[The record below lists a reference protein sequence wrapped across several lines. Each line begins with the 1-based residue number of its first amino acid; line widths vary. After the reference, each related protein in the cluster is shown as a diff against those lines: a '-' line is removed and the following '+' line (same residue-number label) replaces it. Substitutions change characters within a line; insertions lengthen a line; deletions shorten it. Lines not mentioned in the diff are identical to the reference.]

1 MTTQLVFDSAQQ
13 FEELVESQDY
23 DLATSFVESM
33 LNNIDADEEV
43 VSIIEAFFEEEDT
56 IYDFEIEKVNFV
68 SNFKEFL
75 TIYEREEDY
84 EGCLV
89 ISNAIK
95 TLEGQA

>member
-13 FEELVESQDY
+13 FEELVAAQDY

-33 LNNIDADEEV
+33 LNNINADEGT
-43 VSIIEAFFEEEDT
+43 VSVIEAFFEEEDT
-56 IYDFEIEKVNFV
+56 IYDFEIEKVNFIP
-68 SNFKEFL
+68 NFKEFL

>member
-13 FEELVESQDY
+13 FEELIATQDY

-33 LNNIDADEEV
+33 LNNINTDEGTVSV
-43 VSIIEAFFEEEDT
+43 VEAFFEEEDT
-56 IYDFEIEKVNFV
+56 IYDFEIEKVNFIP
-68 SNFKEFL
+68 NFKEFL

>member
-1 MTTQLVFDSAQQ
+1 MATQLVFDSAQQ
-13 FEELVESQDY
+13 FEELVAAQDY
-23 DLATSFVESM
+23 ELATSFVESM
-33 LNNIDADEEV
+33 LNNINSNEKV

-56 IYDFEIEKVNFV
+56 IYDFEIEKVNFIP
-68 SNFKEFL
+68 NFKEFL

>member
-1 MTTQLVFDSAQQ
+1 MATQLVFDSAQQ
-13 FEELVESQDY
+13 FEELVTAQDY
-23 DLATSFVESM
+23 ELATSFVESM
-33 LNNIDADEEV
+33 LNNINSNEKV

-56 IYDFEIEKVNFV
+56 IYDFEIEKVNFIP
-68 SNFKEFL
+68 NFKEFL

-84 EGCLV
+84 EGCLI

>member
-13 FEELVESQDY
+13 FEELIAAQDY

-33 LNNIDADEEV
+33 LNNINADENS
-43 VSIIEAFFEEEDT
+43 VSVIEAFFEEEDT
-56 IYDFEIEKVNFV
+56 TYDFEIEKVNFIT
-68 SNFKEFL
+68 NFKEFL

>member
-1 MTTQLVFDSAQQ
+1 MKVQLVFNSQEH
-13 FEELVESQDY
+13 FEDLITKQDY
-23 DLATSFVESM
+23 YLATSFVESM
-33 LNNIDADEEV
+33 LMNIDTQKQTIPIV
-43 VSIIEAFFEEEDT
+43 EAYFEEEDT
-56 IYDFEIEKVNFV
+56 IYDFEIEKVNFIP
-68 SNFKEFL
+68 NFKEFL

>member
-13 FEELVESQDY
+13 FEELVAAQDY
-23 DLATSFVESM
+23 ELATSFVESM
-33 LNNIDADEEV
+33 LNNINSNEKV

-56 IYDFEIEKVNFV
+56 IYDFEIEKVNFIP
-68 SNFKEFL
+68 NFKEFL

-84 EGCLV
+84 EGCLI

>member
-1 MTTQLVFDSAQQ
+1 MTTQLVFDSAQH
-13 FEELVESQDY
+13 FEELIAAQDY
-23 DLATSFVESM
+23 ELATSFVESM
-33 LNNIDADEEV
+33 LNNINEDKGTI
-43 VSIIEAFFEEEDT
+43 SIIEAFFEEEDT
-56 IYDFEIEKVNFV
+56 IYDFEIEKSNFI

>member
-1 MTTQLVFDSAQQ
+1 MTSQLVFNS
-13 FEELVESQDY
+13 EEHFGSLIAAQDY

-33 LNNIDADEEV
+33 IKNLSTEKQT
-43 VSIIEAFFEEEDT
+43 VSIIEAYFEEEDT
-56 IYDFEIEKVNFV
+56 IYDFEIEKVNFIP
-68 SNFKEFL
+68 NFKEFL

-84 EGCLV
+84 EGCLI

>member
-95 TLEGQA
+95 TLEGRA

>member
-13 FEELVESQDY
+13 FEELIAAQDY

-33 LNNIDADEEV
+33 LNNLNADENT
-43 VSIIEAFFEEEDT
+43 VSVIEAFFEEEDT
-56 IYDFEIEKVNFV
+56 IYDFEIEKVNFIP
-68 SNFKEFL
+68 NFKEFL

>member
-56 IYDFEIEKVNFV
+56 IYDFEIEKVNFIP
-68 SNFKEFL
+68 NFKEFL

-84 EGCLV
+84 EGCLI

>member
-13 FEELVESQDY
+13 FEELIAAQDY
-23 DLATSFVESM
+23 ELATSFVESM
-33 LNNIDADEEV
+33 LNNINADEKV
-43 VSIIEAFFEEEDT
+43 VPIIEAFFEEEDT

>member
-13 FEELVESQDY
+13 FEELIAAQDY
-23 DLATSFVESM
+23 ELATSFVESM
-33 LNNIDADEEV
+33 LNNINADEKV
-43 VSIIEAFFEEEDT
+43 VPIIEAFFEEEDT

-84 EGCLV
+84 EGCLI

>member
-1 MTTQLVFDSAQQ
+1 MAIQLIFDSAEH
-13 FEELVESQDY
+13 FKELIAAQDY
-23 DLATSFVESM
+23 ELATSFVESM
-33 LNNIDADEEV
+33 LDNVNADEGTVSV
-43 VSIIEAFFEEEDT
+43 VEAFFEEEDT
-56 IYDFEIEKVNFV
+56 IYDFEIEKVNFIP
-68 SNFKEFL
+68 NFKEFL

>member
-1 MTTQLVFDSAQQ
+1 MTTQLVFDRAQQ

-56 IYDFEIEKVNFV
+56 IDDFEIEKVNFV

>member
-1 MTTQLVFDSAQQ
+1 MATQLVFDSAQQ
-13 FEELVESQDY
+13 FEELVAAQDY
-23 DLATSFVESM
+23 ELATSFVESM
-33 LNNIDADEEV
+33 LNNINADEEV

-56 IYDFEIEKVNFV
+56 IYDFEIEKVNFIP
-68 SNFKEFL
+68 NFKEFL

-84 EGCLV
+84 EGCLI

>member
-1 MTTQLVFDSAQQ
+1 MATQLVFDSAQQ
-13 FEELVESQDY
+13 FEELVAAQDY
-23 DLATSFVESM
+23 ELATSFVESM
-33 LNNIDADEEV
+33 LNNINSNEKV

-56 IYDFEIEKVNFV
+56 IYDFEIEKVNFIP
-68 SNFKEFL
+68 NFKEFL

-84 EGCLV
+84 EGCLI